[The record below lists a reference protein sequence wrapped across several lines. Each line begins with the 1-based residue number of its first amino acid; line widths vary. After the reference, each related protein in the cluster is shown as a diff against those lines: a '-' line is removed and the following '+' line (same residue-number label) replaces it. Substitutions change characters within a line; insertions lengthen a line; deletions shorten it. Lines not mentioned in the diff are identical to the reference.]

1 MARKSDTDSVID
13 MFAKLGQDLKL
24 PAMDVERIIEHHRK
38 NLEALQQSAESATA
52 GASAVMAKQREML
65 EETLHRITEM
75 AEHYRPPLNP
85 QDLVA
90 KQVDFARKSFETA
103 VENASEMAVL
113 VRKSSDETLEILRK
127 RIREGMEEISSSY
140 NTRK

>member
-1 MARKSDTDSVID
+1 MARKSDTESVID
-13 MFAKLGQDLKL
+13 MFARLGQDLQL
-24 PAMDVERIIEHHRK
+24 PAVDIERVIEHHRR

-65 EETLHRITEM
+65 ENTLRQITEM
-75 AEHYRPPLNP
+75 AEDYRPPLNP

-103 VENASEMAVL
+103 VENATEMAEL
-113 VRKSSDETLEILRK
+113 VSKSSDETLEILRK
-127 RIREGMEEISSSY
+127 RIREGMQELREGFA
-140 NTRK
+140 RKN